1 MQGVADAA
9 GYLDAVKP
17 ELTCFV
23 KYLREYIFDFVKA
36 KRKREL
42 AAAAKRKAALAKAAL
57 ALENGGDIGD
67 IVSSQEEEEAQ
78 ADGDFEAEEVA
89 WLFACKQ
96 VPAKHLFTMKI
107 FSSITG
113 GAFYWLSRLLI
124 DALYL
129 LRIILERFF
138 IIYVVFSFLMS
149 VYW

>member
-57 ALENGGDIGD
+57 AVENGGDIGD

-96 VPAKHLFTMKI
+96 VPAK
-107 FSSITG
+107 
-113 GAFYWLSRLLI
+113 
-124 DALYL
+124 YL
-129 LRIILERFF
+129 LHTPRRYSVQSQVALF
-138 IIYVVFSFLMS
+138 IVCD
-149 VYW
+149 VY

>member
-96 VPAKHLFTMKI
+96 VPAKH
-107 FSSITG
+107 
-113 GAFYWLSRLLI
+113 WLQTPRR
-124 DALYL
+124 Y
-129 LRIILERFF
+129 
-138 IIYVVFSFLMS
+138 S
-149 VYW
+149 VYSQVALFIG

>member
-42 AAAAKRKAALAKAAL
+42 VAAAKRKAALAKAAL
-57 ALENGGDIGD
+57 AVENGGDIGD

-96 VPAKHLFTMKI
+96 VPAKYSLHSYTEKI
-107 FSSITG
+107 FRSITG
-113 GAFYWLSRLLI
+113 GAFYCL
-124 DALYL
+124 
-129 LRIILERFF
+129 
-138 IIYVVFSFLMS
+138 
-149 VYW
+149 

>member
-1 MQGVADAA
+1 M
-9 GYLDAVKP
+9 DAVKP

-57 ALENGGDIGD
+57 AVENGGDIGDIGD

-96 VPAKHLFTMKI
+96 VPAKH
-107 FSSITG
+107 
-113 GAFYWLSRLLI
+113 
-124 DALYL
+124 
-129 LRIILERFF
+129 
-138 IIYVVFSFLMS
+138 
-149 VYW
+149 

>member
-57 ALENGGDIGD
+57 AVENGGDIGD

-96 VPAKHLFTMKI
+96 VPAKHLLHTPRDIQFNHRWCFCHI
-107 FSSITG
+107 
-113 GAFYWLSRLLI
+113 A
-124 DALYL
+124 
-129 LRIILERFF
+129 
-138 IIYVVFSFLMS
+138 FSFLMS
-149 VYW
+149 TLSFFMNEQL